1 MHVSAEVGLLTS
13 QEPHKYQGSS
23 LVYETDFDMILDI
36 VIPMFA
42 DLLSSLYAKNEGQL
56 ARKDTRIRGLI
67 WSTELGQGNLHD

>member
-1 MHVSAEVGLLTS
+1 M
-13 QEPHKYQGSS
+13 
-23 LVYETDFDMILDI
+23 YETDFDMILDI